1 MNKAPDDW
9 VFASPAARVAI
20 LLGEGSLRR
29 ALQQIKQPVSYL
41 DAAAFF
47 SDVVPDVIEF
57 GFALRYNA
65 RAISG
70 EMIARRLGGA
80 DHVVSPRR
88 PVAAWIP
95 A

>member
-47 SDVVPDVIEF
+47 
-57 GFALRYNA
+57 L
-65 RAISG
+65 
-70 EMIARRLGGA
+70 
-80 DHVVSPRR
+80 
-88 PVAAWIP
+88 
-95 A
+95 